1 MKYYVA
7 YGNSISELMLVVQ
20 KYLDQGWR
28 LQGGVATLGVRE
40 GVIQALIKRDDED
53 V

>member
-7 YGNSISELMLVVQ
+7 YGNTITELIFVVD
-20 KYLDQGWR
+20 KYLEMGWR

-40 GVIQALIKRDDED
+40 GFIQALIKRDDD

>member
-7 YGNSISELMLVVQ
+7 YGNTITELIQVVD
-20 KYLDQGWR
+20 KYLTLGWR

-40 GVIQALIKRDDED
+40 GFIQALIKRDED

>member
-7 YGNSISELMLVVQ
+7 YGNTISELIKVVG
-20 KYLDQGWR
+20 KYLEMGWR
-28 LQGGVATLGVRE
+28 LQGGVSALGVRE
-40 GVIQALIKRDDED
+40 GFIQALIKRDED